1 MKQNQFDTNGS
12 SKIRNQQPSVS
23 TLNFIEDPS
32 RISGLFIS
40 GKVMDR
46 SRRMVPKINPTTEIV
61 TYLIQDGYGRK
72 YYVDHFEPEGY
83 FNIGESVCLPI
94 YIKPYTRKTGELGYT
109 IYIQKPSS
117 QTVRGEHF

>member
-1 MKQNQFDTNGS
+1 MKQFNSNNRSGS
-12 SKIRNQQPSVS
+12 RQANPSS
-23 TLNFIEDPS
+23 TLNFIDDPA
-32 RISGLFIS
+32 RVSGMFIS

-46 SRRMVPKINPTTEIV
+46 SRRMVPRDNPKTEV
-61 TYLIQDGYGRK
+61 ETYLVQDGFGRK

-83 FNIGESVCLPI
+83 FDIGESICVSI

-109 IYIQKPSS
+109 IYIQRPSS

>member
-1 MKQNQFDTNGS
+1 MRRTQFNETTN
-12 SKIRNQQPSVS
+12 NTATNSVSIS
-23 TLNFIEDPS
+23 TLNYVNDPD

-46 SRRMVPKINPTTEIV
+46 SRRLIPRDDPRTEVV
-61 TYLIQDGYGRK
+61 TYLVQDGYGRK
-72 YYVDHFEPEGY
+72 YYLDHFEPEGY
-83 FNIGESVCLPI
+83 FNIGEQVCVPV
-94 YIKPYTRKTGELGYT
+94 YIKPYTRKSGELGYT